1 MTVDKYTF
9 TYATLF
15 GKITINEDGEGNI
28 CGLYFPC
35 SNLPIAEDKETEI
48 IAEAISQVNE
58 YFSGKRKKFE
68 LPLTC
73 KGTEFQELVWSAL
86 SEIPYGET
94 VTYGELAAK
103 LGNPKSSRAVG
114 TACAKNPLPIIV
126 PCHRVVQSSGGI
138 GSYAGGKKLK
148 EDLLNLE
155 VEFL

>member
-1 MTVDKYTF
+1 
-9 TYATLF
+9 
-15 GKITINEDGEGNI
+15 
-28 CGLYFPC
+28 GLYFPC